1 MSSGEC
7 WRRWKALDLW
17 VRGAVVLWAAIL
29 LAVSA
34 YAAIKPHSP
43 SLYFLWRH
51 AGQTWVEGKSLYV
64 YAENPEQGG
73 FRYGPPYAVLFVLLH
88 WLPVSLGAV
97 LWRLGNAAVFLAAV
111 FCWLRHAAPVRLN
124 TRQTGLFFVIA
135 AVLSVSNLHPGQVNL
150 LLAAL
155 LLLAV
160 TAVQCGRWTLAA
172 LTIAL
177 AGIMKMYPLAL
188 GLLLIAAYPRKL
200 GWRVAVM
207 LVLTAAVPFLFQD
220 RYYVWRQYT
229 DWLALLS
236 QGDASR
242 RFLPLMA
249 AETYRDLLQLL
260 RLLELP
266 ITLRVYI
273 LIQACCGLACAAL
286 CVAERWKGAPPREVC
301 FHALMLG
308 SVWMT
313 VCGPASE
320 PRTYGLLIPA
330 LTWWFLWTQDR
341 GIEPARFLAALAL
354 GGQLLAAFAP
364 ISKAALYFFHSGGL
378 MPLATLTLLASYL
391 AALPA
396 LRAAVREHEAGA
408 TSGEGDVSADKLAA

>member
-34 YAAIKPHSP
+34 YAAVKPHSP

-51 AGQTWVEGKSLYV
+51 TGRTWVEGKPLYV
-64 YAENPEQGG
+64 YAENPEQAG
-73 FRYGPPYAVLFVLLH
+73 FRYGPPYAALFVLLH

-97 LWRLGNAAVFLAAV
+97 LWRLGNAAVLLAAL

-124 TRQTGLFFVIA
+124 TPQTGLFFVIA

-155 LLLAV
+155 LLFAV
-160 TAVQCGRWTLAA
+160 TAVQCRRWTFAA
-172 LTIAL
+172 LAVAL

-220 RYYVWRQYT
+220 RHYVWRQFT

-266 ITLRVYI
+266 ITLRAYI
-273 LIQACCGLACAAL
+273 LIQAGCGLACAVF
-286 CVAERWKGAPPREVC
+286 CVAERWKGAPARVMC

-330 LTWWFLWTQDR
+330 LAWWFLWTQDC
-341 GIEPARFLAALAL
+341 GIEPARFLAVLAL

-364 ISKAALYFFHSGGL
+364 LSKLALYYFHSGGL
-378 MPLATLTLLASYL
+378 MPLSGLTLLASYL
-391 AALPA
+391 SALPA
-396 LRAAVREHEAGA
+396 LRAAVLKNEAAGPG
-408 TSGEGDVSADKLAA
+408 TGEFAVPEKVAA

>member
-7 WRRWKALDLW
+7 WQRWKALNVW
-17 VRGAVVLWAAIL
+17 VRVALVLWAAIL

-34 YAAIKPHSP
+34 YAAVKPHSP

-51 AGQTWVEGKSLYV
+51 AGQTWIEGKPLYV
-64 YAENPEQGG
+64 YAENPEQSG
-73 FRYGPPYAVLFVLLH
+73 FRYGPPYAALFVLLYR
-88 WLPVSLGAV
+88 LPVSLGAV
-97 LWRLGNAAVFLAAV
+97 VWRLGNAAVFLATLYW
-111 FCWLRHAAPVRLN
+111 WLRHGAPVRLK
-124 TRQTGLFFVIA
+124 TAQTGMVFAIA
-135 AVLSVSNLHPGQVNL
+135 AILSISNLHPGQVNL

-160 TAVQCGRWTLAA
+160 TAVQCQRWTLAA
-172 LTIAL
+172 LAVAL

-188 GLLLIAAYPRKL
+188 GLLLIAAYPRRL

-207 LVLTAAVPFLFQD
+207 LVLVAAVPFLFQE
-220 RYYVWRQYT
+220 RHYVWRQYT

-236 QGDASR
+236 QGDAAR
-242 RFLPLMA
+242 RFLPMSA

-266 ITLRVYI
+266 ITLRAYL
-273 LIQACCGLACAAL
+273 LIQVGCGLACAAF
-286 CVAERWKGAPPREVC
+286 CVMARWKGVPSRVLC

-308 SVWMT
+308 SLWMT

-330 LTWWFLWTQDR
+330 LAWWFLWTHDR
-341 GIEPARFLAALAL
+341 GIEPARFLAALAM

-364 ISKAALYFFHSGGL
+364 LSKSALYYFHSGGL
-378 MPLATLTLLASYL
+378 MPLTGLTLLASYL

-396 LRAAVREHEAGA
+396 LRQAVIEQEGGA
-408 TSGEGDVSADKLAA
+408 RGGEENTSLEKLAA